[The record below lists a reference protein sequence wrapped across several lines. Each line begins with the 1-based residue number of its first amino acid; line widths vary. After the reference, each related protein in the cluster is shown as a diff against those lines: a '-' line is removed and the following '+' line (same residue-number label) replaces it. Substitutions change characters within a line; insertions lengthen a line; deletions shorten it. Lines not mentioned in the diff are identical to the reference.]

1 MIEDPFSL
9 SPNPATLFITP
20 GLKSALHKI
29 RYTIHRRQG
38 LTCILGDVGM
48 GKSSVVR
55 LLYGDFLAREDCRTA
70 FIPNPSFKSDFAFLQ
85 GLCGELDVSLRK
97 SYFKQENELKEYLA
111 EQYSN
116 KVNVVIFVDEAQK
129 LDQKMLESIRS
140 MLNFETNTAKLIQFV
155 LAGQLE
161 LRDRLKEEKNKAI
174 DSRVFAYSLLDPLS
188 FGEMKRMIAHR
199 CEQAEMP
206 VPFPE
211 EVMEAVYE
219 MTKGIPRDILKLCA
233 QAYETSTNLMGEK
246 SVTMEAF
253 EIVREDIVR
262 V

>member
-1 MIEDPFSL
+1 MYDDAFSL

-29 RYTIHRRQG
+29 RYTIQKRQG

-55 LLYGDFLAREDCRTA
+55 LLYGDFFAREDYRSA
-70 FIPNPSFKSDFAFLQ
+70 FIPNPSYKSDYAFLQ
-85 GLCGELDVSLRK
+85 GLCGELGVALRK

-111 EQYSN
+111 EQYES
-116 KVNVVIFVDEAQK
+116 KINVVIFVDEAQK
-129 LDQKMLESIRS
+129 LDQRMLESIRS

-188 FGEMKRMIAHR
+188 FGEMKRMIEHR
-199 CEQAEMP
+199 CDQSEMK

-211 EVMEAVYE
+211 DVMGAIYD
-219 MTKGIPRDILKLCA
+219 MTKGVPRDVLKVCA
-233 QAYETSTNLMGEK
+233 QALETATNLMGEQ

-262 V
+262 I

>member
-20 GLKSALHKI
+20 GLKSALHKT
-29 RYTIHRRQG
+29 RYTISKRQG

-85 GLCGELDVSLRK
+85 GLCGELEVSLRK
-97 SYFKQENELKEYLA
+97 SYFKQENELKNYLA
-111 EQYSN
+111 DQYSN
-116 KVNVVIFVDEAQK
+116 KINVVIFVDEAQK

-161 LRDRLKEEKNKAI
+161 LRDRLKI
-174 DSRVFAYSLLDPLS
+174 IPIRDVSYSQD
-188 FGEMKRMIAHR
+188 
-199 CEQAEMP
+199 
-206 VPFPE
+206 
-211 EVMEAVYE
+211 
-219 MTKGIPRDILKLCA
+219 
-233 QAYETSTNLMGEK
+233 
-246 SVTMEAF
+246 
-253 EIVREDIVR
+253 
-262 V
+262 

>member
-1 MIEDPFSL
+1 MIDDPFSL
-9 SPNPATLFITP
+9 SPNPANLFITP

-29 RYTIHRRQG
+29 RYTIHKRQG

-55 LLYGDFLAREDCRTA
+55 LLYGEFLARDDYRTA
-70 FIPNPSFKSDFAFLQ
+70 FVPNPSFKSDFAFLQ
-85 GLCGELDVSLRK
+85 GLCGELGVALRK
-97 SYFKQENELKEYLA
+97 SYFKQENELKNYLA
-111 EQYSN
+111 EQYEA
-116 KVNVVIFVDEAQK
+116 KANVVVFVDEAQK

-161 LRDRLKEEKNKAI
+161 LRDRLKEAKNKAI

-188 FGEMKRMIAHR
+188 FGEMKRMIVHR
-199 CEQAEMP
+199 CEQAEMD

-211 EVMEAVYE
+211 DVMEAIYD
-219 MTKGIPRDILKLCA
+219 MTKGVPRDVLKLCA
-233 QAYETSTNLMGEK
+233 QAFETATNLMGERL
-246 SVTMEAF
+246 VTMEAF

-262 V
+262 I

>member
-1 MIEDPFSL
+1 MLDDPFSL

-29 RYTIHRRQG
+29 RYTIHKRQG

-55 LLYGDFLAREDCRTA
+55 LLYGEFLAREDYQTA
-70 FIPNPSFKSDFAFLQ
+70 FVPNPSFKSDFAFLQ
-85 GLCGELDVSLRK
+85 GLCGELGVALRK
-97 SYFKQENELKEYLA
+97 SYFKQENELKDYLA
-111 EQYSN
+111 EQYEA
-116 KVNVVIFVDEAQK
+116 KHNVVVFVDEAQK
-129 LDQKMLESIRS
+129 LDQRMLESIRS

-161 LRDRLKEEKNKAI
+161 LRDRLKEERNKAI

-188 FGEMKRMIAHR
+188 FGEMKRMITYR
-199 CEQAEMP
+199 CEQAEME

-211 EVMEAVYE
+211 DVLEAIYD
-219 MTKGIPRDILKLCA
+219 MTKGVPRDVLKLCA
-233 QAYETSTNLMGEK
+233 QAYETATTLMGEQ

-253 EIVREDIVR
+253 EIVREEIVR